1 MQPPSSDAKIV
12 VELLDMEN
20 VSSDN
25 DDAIKTEDE
34 SFYCPDRNEL
44 LEIIETIQII
54 LIFKRWCSYSVY
66 ENHVALI
73 ID

>member
-12 VELLDMEN
+12 AELLDMEN

-34 SFYCPDRNEL
+34 SLYCPDRNEL
-44 LEIIETIQII
+44 LENYRDHT
-54 LIFKRWCSYSVY
+54 
-66 ENHVALI
+66 NHPYFQKVVQLFSL
-73 ID
+73 